1 MQLEYLL
8 ANRLPRLAKNFIKL
22 SEIVKKPNPESEAA
36 KTTLYQKAAK
46 LSRADTGRKRKL
58 EAAKASASINPV
70 VRHHHCGETSPLSRF
85 SAQSQGIYAIQSNF
99 SACWTHERWPTHETW
114 RQFREWYRQNQ
125 ADFLPAVEGIIP
137 WQWSQH
143 FMFKQRCCTF
153 GSPTRTT
160 CTPWVQ
166 GGCRTFVSNWMEEG
180 LDFNGRDGV
189 DFPLFQGSAEPFL
202 QQSPLPSVEWSASLK
217 DYVNDVLRAGVVHNI
232 RKQSTPLPSRAGL
245 AIALSRL

>member
-1 MQLEYLL
+1 MQFEYLL
-8 ANRLPRLAKNFIKL
+8 ANRLPRLAEKFIKL

-143 FMFKQRCCTF
+143 FMFKQRTDRMWDMWYIRFADENNLYTVGAGRVSDVC
-153 GSPTRTT
+153 
-160 CTPWVQ
+160 VQ
-166 GGCRTFVSNWMEEG
+166 LDGGGAR
-180 LDFNGRDGV
+180 
-189 DFPLFQGSAEPFL
+189 L
-202 QQSPLPSVEWSASLK
+202 Q
-217 DYVNDVLRAGVVHNI
+217 RAGGGGLSPVSGQ
-232 RKQSTPLPSRAGL
+232 RGALPP
-245 AIALSRL
+245 AIPSAVCGVERLVQ